1 MVAGST
7 YPGRDYGWVDVNA
20 NWTPRPWV
28 KYYSTQL
35 PVHNA
40 NVAAQGASVC
50 RSGWR
55 TGWRC
60 GTIEARNVTVNFP
73 EGHGQPIDP
82 DQRLRQLRRLRRPVR
97 IRRPGPGRTLR
108 RPRHRWTDGC
118 YADTHFQPVRPILAK
133 YGLNLLV
140 TGGSLPTVRNM
151 TCDYHGNN
159 TLGCVMNHVTQ
170 GSAQITWTVGGVP
183 RTDWN
188 NKTIVSGSCG
198 GTISGVSVT
207 VTNSAGSWTEA
218 RTVQC
223 EGSPQ

>member
-1 MVAGST
+1 
-7 YPGRDYGWVDVNA
+7 
-20 NWTPRPWV
+20 
-28 KYYSTQL
+28 
-35 PVHNA
+35 VHNA
-40 NVAAQGASVC
+40 NVAAVGASVC

-73 EGHGQPIDP
+73 EEGTVSLLTRTSACANKGDSGGPFVSGGQAQGVLSAGPDID
-82 DQRLRQLRRLRRPVR
+82 
-97 IRRPGPGRTLR
+97 G
-108 RPRHRWTDGC
+108 DGC

-151 TCDYHGNN
+151 TCDYHGDN
-159 TLGCVMNHVTQ
+159 TLGCVINHVTQ
-170 GSAQITWTVGGVP
+170 GSAQITWAVGGVP
-183 RTDWN
+183 RTAWN
-188 NKTIVSGSCG
+188 NKTIVSGPCG

-218 RTVQC
+218 RTVHC